1 MQAVVARKAVKAVAM
16 EAAMAALR
24 AMRND
29 EAMVSLEAVAKE
41 ASKVA
46 MRELRDSIVA
56 REVEA
61 DVQMYVNNI
70 AAEESRD
77 DRGGV
82 WDHHV
87 VARRR

>member
-16 EAAMAALR
+16 EAIMAALR
-24 AMRND
+24 TMRND
-29 EAMVSLEAVAKE
+29 EAMVSLETVAKE

-61 DVQMYVNNI
+61 EVQMYVNNVT
-70 AAEESRD
+70 AEESRD

-82 WDHHV
+82 WDHRV
-87 VARRR
+87 VAR